1 MSTRKTPL
9 ALVCLTVCFCLP
21 SLAAAQTPGRNM
33 VKEAMFWEQ
42 LKVIAPDS
50 VETFKAATTAMDND
64 KYDEAVALYQTVY
77 KKAPHFDVVMR
88 RLGMCLEL
96 QGKTQEGLALLQG
109 AVATNRNTDNLSA
122 LAQYT
127 AYPGD
132 NKQSTPQQKAQAFAL
147 IKEAM
152 SMPHTDDD
160 GYYQFIL
167 GQLALDNGDLPTFR
181 DATQRL
187 SSLQPNNPATHYYK
201 AILAAN
207 EEDWFTAERE
217 IRTAESL
224 GLPHQVVQEFLDAGI
239 HTRVTAYRLLIYAVA
254 LVVAWIIGLVG
265 LFLIGKL
272 MSKRTLRSIED
283 ADPNATA
290 GSSELSLRKIYRRL
304 ISIGGFYYYLSIP
317 FVIFLVIAVAGGI
330 TYASFVAGQIPIKLI
345 LVLDVGALITSY
357 KMIRSLF
364 IKLEREEPGRAL
376 TQDEAPELW
385 ALTRRVAETIGTRP
399 VDEIRITPG
408 TDVAVYERGSRREK
422 ANDQGHRI
430 LLLGLGV
437 LNGFEI
443 NGFRAVLAHEYGH
456 FSHRDTAGGEVALR
470 VNEDMIKFA
479 RAMVLSR
486 QNVWWNL
493 GFQFLRIYHFIF
505 RRISHG
511 ATRLQEVLADRVA
524 AAKYGAAAFEAGLR
538 HVIQKTAEF
547 NVTATREI
555 RESAQ
560 ARRALQNVYE
570 LPAVA
575 TNEAAQAA
583 EESLNRKTSEDDTH
597 PSPNDR
603 FRLTRKIVLQTEP
616 PVSGMV
622 WDLFKDRVALTTEMT
637 AFIEKQVQSY

>member
-1 MSTRKTPL
+1 
-9 ALVCLTVCFCLP
+9 
-21 SLAAAQTPGRNM
+21 
-33 VKEAMFWEQ
+33 
-42 LKVIAPDS
+42 
-50 VETFKAATTAMDND
+50 
-64 KYDEAVALYQTVY
+64 
-77 KKAPHFDVVMR
+77 
-88 RLGMCLEL
+88 
-96 QGKTQEGLALLQG
+96 
-109 AVATNRNTDNLSA
+109 
-122 LAQYT
+122 
-127 AYPGD
+127 
-132 NKQSTPQQKAQAFAL
+132 
-147 IKEAM
+147 
-152 SMPHTDDD
+152 
-160 GYYQFIL
+160 
-167 GQLALDNGDLPTFR
+167 
-181 DATQRL
+181 
-187 SSLQPNNPATHYYK
+187 
-201 AILAAN
+201 
-207 EEDWFTAERE
+207 
-217 IRTAESL
+217 
-224 GLPHQVVQEFLDAGI
+224 
-239 HTRVTAYRLLIYAVA
+239 
-254 LVVAWIIGLVG
+254 
-265 LFLIGKL
+265 
-272 MSKRTLRSIED
+272 
-283 ADPNATA
+283 
-290 GSSELSLRKIYRRL
+290 
-304 ISIGGFYYYLSIP
+304 
-317 FVIFLVIAVAGGI
+317 
-330 TYASFVAGQIPIKLI
+330 
-345 LVLDVGALITSY
+345 
-357 KMIRSLF
+357 MIRSLF

-524 AAKYGAAAFEAGLR
+524 AVKYGAAAFEAGLR

-560 ARRALQNVYE
+560 MRRALQNVYE

-575 TNEAAQAA
+575 TDEVAQAA
-583 EESLNRKTSEDDTH
+583 EGALNRQTSEDDTH

-603 FRLTRKIVLQTEP
+603 FRLTKRIVLQTEP

-622 WDLFKDRVALTTEMT
+622 WDLFRDRVALTTEMT